1 MYEERTVTKRVV
13 FEGKVI
19 RVRKD
24 DAVLPDGRPCTR
36 EVVEHRGGACV
47 LAVTEGKVILVKQ
60 FRYAYGE
67 TLLEIP
73 AGKIEEGE
81 QPEVCAMR
89 ELEEETGY
97 AADRLELLQVMYP
110 TPGYCNEKI
119 YIYEAKGLKRKERHL
134 DDGEFLDVCLLPL
147 GEAYALLDC
156 GALKDGKTALALLRH
171 RTQRN
176 DIVL

>member
-1 MYEERTVTKRVV
+1 
-13 FEGKVI
+13 
-19 RVRKD
+19 
-24 DAVLPDGRPCTR
+24 
-36 EVVEHRGGACV
+36 
-47 LAVTEGKVILVKQ
+47 
-60 FRYAYGE
+60 
-67 TLLEIP
+67 
-73 AGKIEEGE
+73 
-81 QPEVCAMR
+81 MR

-147 GEAYALLDC
+147 DEAYALLDC

-176 DIVL
+176 DSVL